1 MKKEI
6 PSMDQWL
13 KEAKEDP
20 AAANCGMF
28 LVHNGTVRQTAKAK
42 VRQGQENT
50 APVTGMFFRYDA
62 EKVEQAIA
70 EAKRMAGIYYTRV
83 WLNEGELTLGDD
95 IMFVLVGGDI
105 RPHVIDALQTLVGTI
120 KNKCVVEQE
129 VYGALFPNRPAVID
143 HETRLS
149 YRQFDELTDRFAT
162 ALLRKG
168 IGHGDHVVLFGE
180 AEAEVLA
187 LFFAIQRIGAVAVMV
202 NTALVRTD
210 LETVLRLGDPKL
222 ICIGIS
228 YQKDRSLAAD
238 VKALGSLPAI
248 VEGVFTMGSAVS
260 EFYPPLRAEESKD
273 EEAVAEAEK
282 QVRCEDTAVIIFTS
296 DPAVKRLCGKLRGC
310 VLRRGPDVPLLYH
323 FHQHHGV
330 NRGGWLHL
338 PAG

>member
-1 MKKEI
+1 MLPLEYI
-6 PSMDQWL
+6 
-13 KEAKEDP
+13 
-20 AAANCGMF
+20 
-28 LVHNGTVRQTAKAK
+28 T
-42 VRQGQENT
+42 
-50 APVTGMFFRYDA
+50 
-62 EKVEQAIA
+62 
-70 EAKRMAGIYYTRV
+70 
-83 WLNEGELTLGDD
+83 
-95 IMFVLVGGDI
+95 VGGLL
-105 RPHVIDALQTLVGTI
+105 RRTA
-120 KNKCVVEQE
+120 
-129 VYGALFPNRPAVID
+129 ALFPNRPAVID

-168 IGHGDHVVLFGE
+168 VGHGDHVVLFGE

-260 EFYPPLRAEESKD
+260 DRKS
-273 EEAVAEAEK
+273 V
-282 QVRCEDTAVIIFTS
+282 V
-296 DPAVKRLCGKLRGC
+296 
-310 VLRRGPDVPLLYH
+310 
-323 FHQHHGV
+323 
-330 NRGGWLHL
+330 
-338 PAG
+338 